1 MHISFR
7 TSDDNTAVEIL
18 LDKKFIGTVRLDVW
32 SSTWKLKPAFKYNT
46 YIGYEE
52 LNTKYD
58 SSYKAGKALVKV
70 YQDTFRSYDEDV
82 EDTQELDIRD
92 IWKSFKRDP

>member
-7 TSDDNTAVEIL
+7 NGDDNATVEIL
-18 LDKKFIGTVRLDVW
+18 LDNKFIGTVRLDVW
-32 SSTWKLKPAFKYNT
+32 SNTWKLKPAFSYNT

-82 EDTQELDIRD
+82 EDTQELDMRD
-92 IWKSFKRDP
+92 IWKSFKRNP

>member
-70 YQDTFRSYDEDV
+70 YQDTFRSYDQDI